1 MIKIIKKLSPY
12 KWQVG
17 LVILL
22 VFAQAMSNLLLPT
35 LMGNIV
41 DKGVVEGDIPY
52 IWKVGAGMLGV
63 AALAVGVAVLASY
76 YSSKIAMGHGRDI
89 RKEVFSHVQTFASRE
104 FDEIG
109 GASLITRT
117 TNDITQI
124 QRVMMML
131 LRMVIMAP
139 LMMAGGVIM
148 AVSKDP
154 KLSLV
159 VLGVMPFLTVAI
171 ILILKKGMPLFKAV
185 QKRLDKLNLIMRENL
200 TGVRVIRAFNKESV
214 ESDRLETANTNL
226 TDVTIKVNKLM
237 AFLMP
242 LMMLLMNLTVVA
254 IIWYGGVRIEG
265 GNMEI
270 GDLMAFIQYVMQIM
284 FSLVM
289 ASMMFVMLPRAAV
302 SANRVNEVLE
312 TKATI
317 IDPDTQDTQDKAEST
332 EKGTLDFD
340 HVTFRYP
347 GADDA
352 ALTDV
357 DFRSKPGEVTAI
369 IGGTG
374 SGKTTLI
381 NLIPRFYDVTDGAIH
396 VNGIDIR
403 NMKQADVRS
412 KIGLIPQKAFLFSG
426 TISENIRY
434 GKTDATME
442 EVQRAAKIAQ
452 AHDFISNMNDGY
464 ETHLDQGGTNLSGGQ
479 KQRLAI
485 ARALVRRPDIYLFDD
500 SFSALDYK
508 TDANLR
514 LALKDE
520 VKEASIVIVAQRV
533 SSVIDADRIIV
544 LDNGYVEGVGT
555 HEELLHSSE
564 TYQEIVKSQYGE
576 EGIA

>member
-1 MIKIIKKLSPY
+1 MIKILKKLSPY
-12 KWQVG
+12 KWL
-17 LVILL
+17 LVLVFVL

-41 DKGVVEGDIPY
+41 DNGVVEGDISY
-52 IWKVGAGMLGV
+52 IWKIGAVMLGV
-63 AALAVGVAVLASY
+63 SALGVGVAVLASF

-89 RKEVFSHVQTFASRE
+89 RREVFSHVQKFASQE

-139 LMMAGGVIM
+139 LMMAGGIIM

-159 VLGVMPFLTVAI
+159 VLGVMPFLAAAI
-171 ILILKKGMPLFKAV
+171 VLILKKGMPLFKAV
-185 QKRLDKLNLIMRENL
+185 QKRLDKLNLVMRENL
-200 TGVRVIRAFNKESV
+200 TGVRVIRAFNKEAV
-214 ESDRLETANTNL
+214 ESDRLETANSNL
-226 TDVTIKVNKLM
+226 TNVAIKVNKLM

-254 IIWYGGVRIEG
+254 IIWFGGIRIDG
-265 GNMEI
+265 GNMQI

-312 TKATI
+312 TKPTI
-317 IDPDTQDTQDKAEST
+317 TNQTTPAKTGDFKET
-332 EKGTLDFD
+332 GTLEFS
-340 HVTFRYP
+340 HVTFHYP
-347 GADDA
+347 GAQEP
-352 ALTDV
+352 ALRDV
-357 DFRSKPGEVTAI
+357 DFWSKPGEVTAI

-381 NLIPRFYDVTDGAIH
+381 NLIPRFYDVTEGVIR
-396 VNGIDIR
+396 VNGINIR
-403 NMKQADVRS
+403 EVDQADVRS
-412 KIGLIPQKAFLFSG
+412 RIGLVPQKAFLFSG
-426 TISENIRY
+426 TIAENIRY
-434 GKTDATME
+434 GKNDASIE
-442 EVQRAAKIAQ
+442 DVRWAAEVAQ
-452 AHDFISNMNDGY
+452 ADDFIANMEHGY
-464 ETHLDQGGTNLSGGQ
+464 DTNLDQGGTNLSGGQ

-485 ARALVRRPDIYLFDD
+485 ARALVRRPDLYLFDD

-508 TDANLR
+508 TDAKLR
-514 LALKDE
+514 QALKEE
-520 VKEASIVIVAQRV
+520 VTGASILIVAQRV
-533 SSVIDADRIIV
+533 SSVIHADRIIV
-544 LDNGYVEGVGT
+544 LDNGRVDGIGT
-555 HEELLHSSE
+555 HEELLGSSD
-564 TYQEIVKSQYGE
+564 TYREIVKSQYGE

>member
-1 MIKIIKKLSPY
+1 MIKILKKLSPY
-12 KWQVG
+12 KWMLA
-17 LVILL
+17 LVVLL

-41 DKGVVEGDIPY
+41 DNGVVEGDISY
-52 IWKVGAGMLGV
+52 IWEVGLVMLGV
-63 AALAVGVAVLASY
+63 SALGVGVAVLASF
-76 YSSKIAMGHGRDI
+76 YSSKFAMGHGRDI
-89 RKEVFSHVQTFASRE
+89 RRDVFSHVQTFASQE

-139 LMMAGGVIM
+139 LMMAGGIIM
-148 AVSKDP
+148 AVSKDA

-159 VLGVMPFLTVAI
+159 VLGVMPFLAAAI

-185 QKRLDKLNLIMRENL
+185 QKRLDKLNLVMRENL
-200 TGVRVIRAFNKESV
+200 TGVRVIRAFNKEDA
-214 ESDRLETANTNL
+214 ESDRLKTANTNL

-254 IIWYGGVRIEG
+254 IIWFGGIRIDG
-265 GNMEI
+265 GNMQI

-302 SANRVNEVLE
+302 SANRVNEVLQ
-312 TKATI
+312 TKPTI
-317 IDPDTQDTQDKAEST
+317 TDKDRSAKT
-332 EKGTLDFD
+332 GYANEKGSLEFD
-340 HVTFRYP
+340 HVTFHYP
-347 GADDA
+347 GAEEP
-352 ALTDV
+352 ALKDI
-357 DFRSKPGEVTAI
+357 DFRSKPGEITAI

-374 SGKTTLI
+374 SGKSTLV
-381 NLIPRFYDVTDGAIH
+381 NLIPRFYDVTEGSIRL
-396 VNGIDIR
+396 NGVDIR
-403 NMKQADVRS
+403 ETNQADVRS
-412 KIGLIPQKAFLFSG
+412 RIGLVPQKAFLFSG
-426 TISENIRY
+426 TIADNIRY
-434 GKTDATME
+434 GKTDASIE
-442 EVQRAAKIAQ
+442 DVRWAAKVAQ
-452 AHDFISNMNDGY
+452 ADDFISDMENGY
-464 ETHLDQGGTNLSGGQ
+464 DTNLDQGGTNLSGGQ

-485 ARALVRRPDIYLFDD
+485 ARALVRRPDLYVFDD

-508 TDANLR
+508 TDAKLR
-514 LALKDE
+514 QALEDE
-520 VKEASIVIVAQRV
+520 VTDASILIVAQRV
-533 SSVIDADRIIV
+533 SSVINADRIIV
-544 LDNGYVEGVGT
+544 LDNGQVDGIGT
-555 HEELLHSSE
+555 HQELLASSD
-564 TYQEIVKSQYGE
+564 TYREIVKSQYGE